1 MHVLISKLIVVVA
14 VVVAAKCHKGFHWGG
29 GGYKSLGDTAPHTPK
44 VYVLLDNFNYHFWTI
59 HNTLN

>member
-29 GGYKSLGDTAPHTPK
+29 GVQESRGHSPTHTK
-44 VYVLLDNFNYHFWTI
+44 GICIIRQL
-59 HNTLN
+59 